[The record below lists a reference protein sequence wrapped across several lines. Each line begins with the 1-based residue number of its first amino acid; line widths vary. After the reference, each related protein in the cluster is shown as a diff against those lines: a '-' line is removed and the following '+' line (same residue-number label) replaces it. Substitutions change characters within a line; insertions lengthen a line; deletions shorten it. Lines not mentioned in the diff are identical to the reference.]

1 MKRIIGIVIAAM
13 ILSFADARACR
24 GDVREAHAATFVVEQ
39 DVVIAASP
47 EAVFDAATGDISG
60 WWDHH
65 VSEKPKKLFIEAK
78 PGGGFYEIFDD
89 AGNGVLHATVNYADR
104 GKKLIFSGPL
114 GFVGHALS
122 IVTTYEFKPVAAGT
136 RLHLTCSIAG
146 EFPDGV
152 DKSVVDGVWHHF
164 LAEQLKPYVESGA
177 YLKKKSA
184 TAATPPASPD
194 AAPKMKQYF
203 VAFLL
208 AGPNRNQPTSEVE
221 KLQKEHLAYIQK
233 NVEARNYALA
243 GPFEDDGRIRGMIV
257 VAANSAEAANGIVAQ
272 DPAVLAGRLA
282 TEIHPA
288 WLPSVLDGFLL
299 KQ

>member
-1 MKRIIGIVIAAM
+1 MKRIAGIVIAAM
-13 ILSFADARACR
+13 VLFFAITRISR
-24 GDVREAHAATFVVEQ
+24 SDVREAHSTAFVVEQ
-39 DVVIAASP
+39 DVMFAASP

-60 WWDHH
+60 WWDHSF
-65 VSEKPKKLFIEAK
+65 SEKPKKLYIEAK

-104 GKKLIFSGPL
+104 GKKLMFTGPL
-114 GFVGHALS
+114 GFAGHALT
-122 IVTTYEFKPVAAGT
+122 IVTTYEFKPDSAGT
-136 RLHLTCSIAG
+136 RLHLTCSVAG
-146 EFPDGV
+146 EFPDGP

-164 LAEQLKPYVESGA
+164 LAERLKPYVESGA

-184 TAATPPASPD
+184 SATGAPVAPGAPAS
-194 AAPKMKQYF
+194 MKQYF

-208 AGPNRNQPTSEVE
+208 AGPNHNQPASEVE
-221 KLQKEHLAYIQK
+221 KIQNEHLAYIRK
-233 NVEARNYALA
+233 NVEARNYVLA

-257 VAANSAEAANGIVAQ
+257 VAANSAEAANGIIAQ

-282 TEIHPA
+282 IEIHPA
-288 WLPSVLDGFLL
+288 WLPSSLDGFLL